1 MVELRTRALDAFA
14 EILSTDHA
22 KCLETVVFNFVLE
35 RAKTLLIK
43 PAWTEPGFETLYAQ
57 TVRGLLPYVKSWTE
71 RIHEDPLTASRTLV
85 HASAKELDP
94 DRWIDLESLHR
105 EGFET
110 CRRCGGKNTTYHQV
124 QMRSSD
130 EPMTVFVR
138 CLDCG
143 KRWKM

>member
-1 MVELRTRALDAFA
+1 MVELRMRALHAYA
-14 EILSTDHA
+14 SKLGMDHA
-22 KCLETVVFNFVLE
+22 TCLETVLFNYVLE
-35 RAKTLLIK
+35 RAKTLLIQ

-57 TVRGLLPYVKSWTE
+57 TARGLVPYIEAWTD
-71 RIHEDPLTASRTLV
+71 RIRENPLSAARALV
-85 HASAKELDP
+85 HANAKELDP
-94 DRWIDLESLHR
+94 DRWVDLETLHR

-110 CRRCGGKNTTYHQV
+110 CRRCKGKNTTYHQV

>member
-1 MVELRTRALDAFA
+1 MNEFRIRTLSEYAK
-14 EILSTDHA
+14 ILPKDHA
-22 KCLETVVFNFVLE
+22 TCVECALYNATLE
-35 RAKTLLIK
+35 RAETLLV
-43 PAWTEPGFETLYAQ
+43 PRSWDSTAFETLYTETA
-57 TVRGLLPYVKSWTE
+57 RSLIPYVKTHAPRLLRE
-71 RIHEDPLTASRTLV
+71 PLREARALV
-85 HASAKELDP
+85 RASAKDLDP
-94 DRWIDLESLHR
+94 DRWVDLNAVHR

-110 CRRCGGKNTTYHQV
+110 CRRCKGKNTTYHQV